1 MDFFPFVMYLFHSF
15 KDLHTDTSYVLY
27 NVFSHATYGCAND
40 KKKGPYPR
48 CILCPY
54 FDQLILAQVLLE
66 PISKID
72 TRGD

>member
-40 KKKGPYPR
+40 KKKVHIHAVYCAP
-48 CILCPY
+48 IL
-54 FDQLILAQVLLE
+54 
-66 PISKID
+66 IS
-72 TRGD
+72 